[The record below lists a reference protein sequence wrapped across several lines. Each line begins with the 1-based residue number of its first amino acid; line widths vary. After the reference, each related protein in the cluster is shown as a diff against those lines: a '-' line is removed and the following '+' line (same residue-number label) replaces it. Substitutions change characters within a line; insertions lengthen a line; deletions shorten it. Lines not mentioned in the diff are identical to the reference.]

1 MDLGQNIKNPQD
13 RFVDI
18 TKIKVHSHF
27 CDEPTT
33 WWPGKFLR
41 TSKIGRFCSKM
52 LIFDQIWLFLALK
65 TQKKTQNIK
74 NIKKIIKK
82 QRKNINIKT

>member
-1 MDLGQNIKNPQD
+1 MDLGQNIKNPRD

-52 LIFDQIWLFLALK
+52 LIFDQIWLFLAPEN
-65 TQKKTQNIK
+65 QKNPKYQKYVI
-74 NIKKIIKK
+74 
-82 QRKNINIKT
+82 

>member
-1 MDLGQNIKNPQD
+1 MDLGQNKKNPLY

-18 TKIKVHSHF
+18 TKIKILSHF

-52 LIFDQIWLFLALK
+52 LIFDQIWLFLAP
-65 TQKKTQNIK
+65 KKN
-74 NIKKIIKK
+74 KKPKISKICHLAV
-82 QRKNINIKT
+82 